1 MNFGN
6 FWKTIT
12 SDLTNSQ
19 DMHTIV
25 QRKPFDAVFRHGII
39 LITPS
44 SFIERKISQEQ
55 FLQVWQ
61 MAKTLPAGQQF
72 VRQNYNQITRNG
84 SYMLAL
90 MKKYLNDEFIQ

>member
-1 MNFGN
+1 MKFGD
-6 FWKTIT
+6 FWKSMI
-12 SDLTNSQ
+12 SNLTNSQ
-19 DMHTIV
+19 DLHTLV
-25 QRKPFDAVFRHGII
+25 QRKPFETVFRNGMI

-44 SFIERKISQEQ
+44 SFIERKITQEQ
-55 FLQVWQ
+55 FLLVWQ